1 VGNKIILNMVSSVI
15 ATSLTFMISPNNTAG
30 QLISGI
36 SKLIPDILESYLE
49 KTQVE
54 EKLIRIF
61 RNSILEALS
70 GAELEIDIFIKER
83 IADEIVSGKRDWSNL
98 TDILTESFEKYDV
111 WFADGYSCK
120 AEKIADD
127 ISARMNSKLVND
139 KQLSEFLNFVR
150 LDFLTKKVDELYKK
164 LDLNEQDALLLFRD
178 HHYQSK
184 ADETV
189 NFSLFPELKFLE
201 ENRTISGEPF
211 ASPLSVY
218 FKRNYCCIENENQ
231 FLCPSRIL
239 LLGSGGTGKTT
250 ALHDLLCSLLDEGM
264 FAVYIP
270 LPVISTYYSV
280 FDYISDT
287 IFLRNRQKAGLFF
300 ERYGNSRQMVYL
312 LDGYNEVS
320 EENQGAVNRQLQE
333 LFTENVHIVISS
345 RVRLS
350 YALERNVTATL
361 IIQPL
366 ERKNIISCMSE
377 GQLEF
382 PDKKEEL
389 LNILDT
395 PLMLVLY
402 TQMKNRYQ
410 EFFQLPEWNK
420 KNTKAAVIWNFFQ
433 CEYLKAVQEDST
445 QGESLLWYVV
455 YYVIPYIA
463 WKMVSLE
470 SFYIKSVTELN
481 EWVTEC
487 ILLKKYQTRKGSL
500 VNDFYDISNDKVDSV
515 KIIKILSGLL
525 IPVSFGE
532 HKGYGFRHQNFRDCL
547 AAIHCLN
554 MIVPQSGKTPEAWKD
569 YVLPEEILQYI
580 NELDEADRVE
590 ELWRRTG
597 DGREMKDSGYTIYN
611 IVEFFKVKYKYD
623 LSGISFAGQDLRGIS
638 LNGVKLCSK
647 LHSADFRKAWIAEST
662 LLPQGHKSFIN
673 CIAVTSDGKYVVS
686 GSQDGTIIKWD
697 LRTGN
702 VAGGPWHVE
711 GDVRAIA
718 IAPDNTYILWG
729 GNQPIIHKWDLETGK
744 ELCEPWRPWK
754 KEEENFVSRIY
765 MTVDGQFAF
774 VSGIHG
780 HGILLNADTGESAGG
795 VPELV
800 SGRLGKVIFTPDN
813 RYAVSSNLSG
823 DLFKWEF
830 LTGELVWAKKN
841 AGMFDYLELTM
852 DGSHLVCLVGEDICR
867 VWDIDTGNISYEYK
881 LLFECESKTMVLT
894 PDGMYAIICPDHY
907 TPVKIDLITGK
918 QIGAL
923 WERMP
928 DRLIELVITPDGR
941 FVIGVTYNNEI
952 YKWDTSTGELVGQ
965 IWRLWNASVTDIAVS
980 KSGEFF
986 YSAAEDG
993 LVSKW
998 EVKTGRPLWVS
1009 EKEHKGAVACIRLT
1023 SDEKYLLSGSED
1035 GTIIKWNTD
1044 WGIPEGDAWYE
1055 KSETGA
1061 VRTLDITSDTK
1072 YVISGSDDGNFR
1084 KWEFATGKKVGGP
1097 WDGYFNKQN
1106 NVRISRDDKYFFCGY
1121 ATFYLR
1127 SPEVDYISVW
1137 DINTGEIICPKYH
1150 SYIPGYARITLSS
1163 NENTVFGGVPN
1174 GSLFK
1179 GNTSPVQN
1187 YMEVKKFGYGV
1198 HLSKITGIAL
1208 TSNDSCIYCSVS
1220 NGEIGRWQTYGLF
1233 SEIFVNIHP
1242 DFPTC
1247 LDIFMDNSKLIA
1259 GCSDGTIRIW
1269 DLGTKELL
1277 RVFRRIPNCNI
1288 CGCQFQGA
1296 LFENK
1301 ELQSFVNASGGKT
1314 DFQKN
1319 RE

>member
-1 VGNKIILNMVSSVI
+1 MGNKIILNMVSSVI

-366 ERKNIISCMSE
+366 KRKNIISCMSE

-470 SFYIKSVTELN
+470 SFYIKSVTKLN

-830 LTGELVWAKKN
+830 LTGELVWVKKN

-852 DGSHLVCLVGEDICR
+852 DGSHIVCLVGEDICR

-965 IWRLWNASVTDIAVS
+965 TWRLWNASVTDIAVS

-1163 NENTVFGGVPN
+1163 NKNTVFGGVPN

-1187 YMEVKKFGYGV
+1187 YMEVKKV
-1198 HLSKITGIAL
+1198 RLWRSSKQNYRHRTNIERFL
-1208 TSNDSCIYCSVS
+1208 YL
-1220 NGEIGRWQTYGLF
+1220 LF
-1233 SEIFVNIHP
+1233 SV
-1242 DFPTC
+1242 
-1247 LDIFMDNSKLIA
+1247 
-1259 GCSDGTIRIW
+1259 
-1269 DLGTKELL
+1269 
-1277 RVFRRIPNCNI
+1277 
-1288 CGCQFQGA
+1288 
-1296 LFENK
+1296 
-1301 ELQSFVNASGGKT
+1301 
-1314 DFQKN
+1314 
-1319 RE
+1319 

>member
-1 VGNKIILNMVSSVI
+1 MGNKIILNMVSSVI

-366 ERKNIISCMSE
+366 KRKNIISCMSE

-420 KNTKAAVIWNFFQ
+420 KNTKAAVIWNFF
-433 CEYLKAVQEDST
+433 
-445 QGESLLWYVV
+445 
-455 YYVIPYIA
+455 
-463 WKMVSLE
+463 
-470 SFYIKSVTELN
+470 
-481 EWVTEC
+481 
-487 ILLKKYQTRKGSL
+487 
-500 VNDFYDISNDKVDSV
+500 
-515 KIIKILSGLL
+515 
-525 IPVSFGE
+525 
-532 HKGYGFRHQNFRDCL
+532 
-547 AAIHCLN
+547 
-554 MIVPQSGKTPEAWKD
+554 
-569 YVLPEEILQYI
+569 
-580 NELDEADRVE
+580 
-590 ELWRRTG
+590 
-597 DGREMKDSGYTIYN
+597 
-611 IVEFFKVKYKYD
+611 
-623 LSGISFAGQDLRGIS
+623 
-638 LNGVKLCSK
+638 
-647 LHSADFRKAWIAEST
+647 
-662 LLPQGHKSFIN
+662 
-673 CIAVTSDGKYVVS
+673 
-686 GSQDGTIIKWD
+686 
-697 LRTGN
+697 
-702 VAGGPWHVE
+702 
-711 GDVRAIA
+711 
-718 IAPDNTYILWG
+718 
-729 GNQPIIHKWDLETGK
+729 
-744 ELCEPWRPWK
+744 
-754 KEEENFVSRIY
+754 
-765 MTVDGQFAF
+765 
-774 VSGIHG
+774 
-780 HGILLNADTGESAGG
+780 
-795 VPELV
+795 
-800 SGRLGKVIFTPDN
+800 
-813 RYAVSSNLSG
+813 
-823 DLFKWEF
+823 
-830 LTGELVWAKKN
+830 
-841 AGMFDYLELTM
+841 
-852 DGSHLVCLVGEDICR
+852 
-867 VWDIDTGNISYEYK
+867 
-881 LLFECESKTMVLT
+881 
-894 PDGMYAIICPDHY
+894 
-907 TPVKIDLITGK
+907 
-918 QIGAL
+918 
-923 WERMP
+923 
-928 DRLIELVITPDGR
+928 
-941 FVIGVTYNNEI
+941 
-952 YKWDTSTGELVGQ
+952 
-965 IWRLWNASVTDIAVS
+965 
-980 KSGEFF
+980 
-986 YSAAEDG
+986 
-993 LVSKW
+993 
-998 EVKTGRPLWVS
+998 
-1009 EKEHKGAVACIRLT
+1009 
-1023 SDEKYLLSGSED
+1023 
-1035 GTIIKWNTD
+1035 
-1044 WGIPEGDAWYE
+1044 
-1055 KSETGA
+1055 
-1061 VRTLDITSDTK
+1061 
-1072 YVISGSDDGNFR
+1072 
-1084 KWEFATGKKVGGP
+1084 
-1097 WDGYFNKQN
+1097 
-1106 NVRISRDDKYFFCGY
+1106 
-1121 ATFYLR
+1121 
-1127 SPEVDYISVW
+1127 
-1137 DINTGEIICPKYH
+1137 
-1150 SYIPGYARITLSS
+1150 
-1163 NENTVFGGVPN
+1163 
-1174 GSLFK
+1174 
-1179 GNTSPVQN
+1179 
-1187 YMEVKKFGYGV
+1187 
-1198 HLSKITGIAL
+1198 
-1208 TSNDSCIYCSVS
+1208 SVS
-1220 NGEIGRWQTYGLF
+1220 I
-1233 SEIFVNIHP
+1233 
-1242 DFPTC
+1242 
-1247 LDIFMDNSKLIA
+1247 
-1259 GCSDGTIRIW
+1259 
-1269 DLGTKELL
+1269 
-1277 RVFRRIPNCNI
+1277 
-1288 CGCQFQGA
+1288 
-1296 LFENK
+1296 
-1301 ELQSFVNASGGKT
+1301 
-1314 DFQKN
+1314 
-1319 RE
+1319 

>member
-1 VGNKIILNMVSSVI
+1 MGNKIILNMVSSVI

-366 ERKNIISCMSE
+366 KRKNIISCMSE

-470 SFYIKSVTELN
+470 SFYIKSVTKLN

-754 KEEENFVSRIY
+754 KKRK
-765 MTVDGQFAF
+765 T
-774 VSGIHG
+774 
-780 HGILLNADTGESAGG
+780 
-795 VPELV
+795 
-800 SGRLGKVIFTPDN
+800 
-813 RYAVSSNLSG
+813 
-823 DLFKWEF
+823 LF
-830 LTGELVWAKKN
+830 
-841 AGMFDYLELTM
+841 
-852 DGSHLVCLVGEDICR
+852 
-867 VWDIDTGNISYEYK
+867 
-881 LLFECESKTMVLT
+881 
-894 PDGMYAIICPDHY
+894 
-907 TPVKIDLITGK
+907 PVFI
-918 QIGAL
+918 
-923 WERMP
+923 
-928 DRLIELVITPDGR
+928 
-941 FVIGVTYNNEI
+941 
-952 YKWDTSTGELVGQ
+952 
-965 IWRLWNASVTDIAVS
+965 
-980 KSGEFF
+980 
-986 YSAAEDG
+986 
-993 LVSKW
+993 
-998 EVKTGRPLWVS
+998 
-1009 EKEHKGAVACIRLT
+1009 
-1023 SDEKYLLSGSED
+1023 
-1035 GTIIKWNTD
+1035 
-1044 WGIPEGDAWYE
+1044 
-1055 KSETGA
+1055 
-1061 VRTLDITSDTK
+1061 
-1072 YVISGSDDGNFR
+1072 
-1084 KWEFATGKKVGGP
+1084 
-1097 WDGYFNKQN
+1097 
-1106 NVRISRDDKYFFCGY
+1106 
-1121 ATFYLR
+1121 
-1127 SPEVDYISVW
+1127 
-1137 DINTGEIICPKYH
+1137 
-1150 SYIPGYARITLSS
+1150 
-1163 NENTVFGGVPN
+1163 
-1174 GSLFK
+1174 
-1179 GNTSPVQN
+1179 
-1187 YMEVKKFGYGV
+1187 
-1198 HLSKITGIAL
+1198 
-1208 TSNDSCIYCSVS
+1208 
-1220 NGEIGRWQTYGLF
+1220 
-1233 SEIFVNIHP
+1233 
-1242 DFPTC
+1242 
-1247 LDIFMDNSKLIA
+1247 
-1259 GCSDGTIRIW
+1259 
-1269 DLGTKELL
+1269 
-1277 RVFRRIPNCNI
+1277 
-1288 CGCQFQGA
+1288 
-1296 LFENK
+1296 
-1301 ELQSFVNASGGKT
+1301 
-1314 DFQKN
+1314 
-1319 RE
+1319 